1 MIHWEEPWFLFG
13 LLVLPLSLAIGFL
26 LLNQVKSR
34 LKKLGKAK
42 NTALTLP
49 MYQLHRVFWR
59 HLFLGLAGALLA
71 LALARP
77 QWGQRTVETER
88 KGMYLVLALDVS
100 QSMLAE
106 DVKPNRLYRAKQAA
120 IHWLD
125 DLKNDRL
132 ALVVFAATAQ
142 IQMPMTSDYGAARL
156 YLESVDQ
163 LKPDLQGTSLNE
175 ALTAA
180 YKAIPKEREADA
192 AVILISDGEDHE
204 GKAME
209 MAAKMAEEGIE
220 VHTLSVGL
228 NQAVPIPDGKGYLK
242 DEAGRMALTKP
253 NKQML
258 AQLADVGGGTFADD
272 PHPEQGLNRIFAAL
286 EEKQRESFS
295 SEIKEEGREE
305 HAGWFVA
312 AALVLLCIE
321 LFWKN
326 TRKPQAKVWTWFGNG

>member
-13 LLVLPLSLAIGFL
+13 LLALPLGMAIGFIL
-26 LLNQVKSR
+26 LKQAQNR
-34 LKKLGKAK
+34 LKRLGKPK

-49 MYQLHRVFWR
+49 LYQPKRLLAR
-59 HLFLGLAGALLA
+59 HFLLGLAGSLLA
-71 LALARP
+71 VALARP

-88 KGMYLVLALDVS
+88 KGMYLVLAVDVS

-125 DLKNDRL
+125 DLNNDQL

-156 YLESVDQ
+156 YLESIDQ
-163 LKPDLQGTSLNE
+163 LNPDLQGTSLKE
-175 ALTAA
+175 ALAAA
-180 YKAIPKEREADA
+180 YKAIPQEREADA

-204 GKAME
+204 GEALE
-209 MAAKMAEEGIE
+209 MAAKMADEGIE

-228 NQAVPIPDGKGYLK
+228 NQAVPIPMGNGYLK
-242 DEAGRMALTKP
+242 DEAGKMALTKP

-258 AQLADVGGGTFADD
+258 AQLADMGGGTFADD
-272 PHPEQGLNRIFAAL
+272 PHPEQALNRIFAAL
-286 EEKQRESFS
+286 EEKQRESFT

-312 AALVLLCIE
+312 AALVLLSVE

-326 TRKPQAKVWTWFGNG
+326 TRKPHAKVWTWFGNA